1 MVNVRTFLYFG
12 QPDMLYIY
20 QYIVMVLGSDN
31 LFELV
36 FTMLIH
42 ALSVHI
48 LISGIY
54 GFVVIRQNGRD
65 TAENRE

>member
-1 MVNVRTFLYFG
+1 MVNVQTFLYFG
-12 QPDMLYIY
+12 QPDMLYTY

-42 ALSVHI
+42 ALSIYI
-48 LISGIY
+48 LICGIY